1 MAIGTKVKEKI
12 KAKNIPA
19 TIILPKSITGLI
31 SLIPSEANAMM
42 VVSAV

>member
-1 MAIGTKVKEKI
+1 M

-19 TIILPKSITGLI
+19 TIILPKSITGFI
-31 SLIPSEANAMM
+31 SLTPSEAKAII